1 MLLTS
6 HRLRQHRP
14 WILLTAAWGVACV
27 AVALAAGSV
36 ARREAEAELA
46 RQAEAAAALHAAVLR
61 SELEKHR
68 SLPIALA
75 GDPDIVRLLSAPDG
89 PHLDRV
95 NRKLEGLA
103 THSRAAVIY
112 ALDLEGVG
120 QAASNW
126 MLPTSFIGSNYSFRP
141 YFLNALKH
149 GQAEFFAL
157 GTVSGRPGLYLA
169 RRVNDAAGRALG
181 VVVVKVEFD
190 ALEAEWRASGEP
202 AYVVDSSGVTLI
214 TSAPEWR
221 FRTSRLLDER
231 DGGLQPAA
239 DPAGSSRSLPFAT
252 PAEGPPRLI
261 EARIAGAD
269 ERLWMHAQVAT
280 STPGWILHLLAPS
293 RGAIDTATATARGLG
308 VMIVTLM
315 AGIVGLVLRRRQQA
329 VLRARQEVEMRL
341 ELERSI
347 DTRTREL
354 QQANAALS
362 RQIEERQR
370 AEASRELLRDQ
381 LVQASKLA
389 ALGQIA
395 AGVAHEINQP
405 VAAIQTQ
412 AETATVYLER
422 GEADAANL
430 PNVRQAL
437 SRIADLTQRIGAI
450 THELRG
456 FSRKAETRLE
466 AVRIGDAIDG
476 ALLLVGGRLRQGGVR
491 LVRSGDGD
499 LTVYADCVRLEQV
512 IINLLQNAA
521 EALDQTEDPTIT
533 VKVAAQGRRV
543 VLTVSDNGPGIAPEI
558 RDSLFIPFT
567 TSRPQGL
574 GLGLIICR
582 DIVASFG
589 GELRLG
595 ASRRGA
601 AFVVSLRNAA

>member
-1 MLLTS
+1 MLFTS

-14 WILLTAAWGVACV
+14 WVLLAAAWVV
-27 AVALAAGSV
+27 VSVVTALAAGSV

-46 RQAEAAAALHAAVLR
+46 RQADAAAALHAAVLR

-75 GDPDIVRLLSAPDG
+75 GDPDIVRLLSAPDR

-112 ALDLEGVG
+112 AIDLNGVG
-120 QAASNW
+120 RAASNW
-126 MLPTSFIGSNYSFRP
+126 MLPTSFIGSNYNFRP

-202 AYVVDSSGVTLI
+202 AYVVDSNGVTLI

-221 FRTSRLLDER
+221 FRKSRLLDER
-231 DGGLQPAA
+231 GGLPTAA
-239 DPAGSSRSLPFAT
+239 EPAGASRSLPFAT

-280 STPGWILHLLAPS
+280 STPGWTLHLLAPS
-293 RGAIDTATATARGLG
+293 RGAVDTATATARALG

-315 AGIVGLVLRRRQQA
+315 AGLVGLVLRRRQQA
-329 VLRARQEVEMRL
+329 GLRAQQEVEMRL
-341 ELERSI
+341 QLERSI
-347 DTRTREL
+347 DARTREL

-362 RQIEERQR
+362 RQVEERQR

-412 AETATVYLER
+412 AETATVYLDR
-422 GEADAANL
+422 AEADAAHL
-430 PNVRQAL
+430 PNVRQSL
-437 SRIADLTQRIGAI
+437 TRIADLTQRIGAI

-491 LVRSGDGD
+491 LVRSGGD
-499 LTVYADCVRLEQV
+499 DLIAYADCVRLEQV

-533 VKVAAQGRRV
+533 VKVAVQGRRV
-543 VLTVSDNGPGIAPEI
+543 ILTVSDNGPGIAPEI
-558 RDSLFIPFT
+558 RESLFIPFT

-582 DIVASFG
+582 DIVAGFG

>member
-14 WILLTAAWGVACV
+14 WIVLAAAWAVACL
-27 AVALAAGSV
+27 AVALAAGSM

-112 ALDLEGVG
+112 ALDMNGMG

-202 AYVVDSSGVTLI
+202 AYVVDSGGVTLI

-221 FRTSRLLDER
+221 FRKSRLLDE
-231 DGGLQPAA
+231 GGERRTT
-239 DPAGSSRSLPFAT
+239 DPAGASRSLPFAT
-252 PAEGPPRLI
+252 PAEGPPGLI

-280 STPGWILHLLAPS
+280 STPGWTLHLLAPS
-293 RGAIDTATATARGLG
+293 RGAIDAATISARVLG
-308 VMIVTLM
+308 VMIVTLL
-315 AGIVGLVLRRRQQA
+315 AGAVGLVLRRRQQA
-329 VLRARQEVEMRL
+329 VLRARREVEMRL

-347 DTRTREL
+347 DERTREL
-354 QQANAALS
+354 RRANAALS

-412 AETATVYLER
+412 AETAAVYLDR
-422 GEADAANL
+422 GEADAAHL

-491 LVRSGDGD
+491 LVRAGDGD
-499 LTVYADCVRLEQV
+499 LAVYADCVRLEQV

-582 DIVASFG
+582 DIVAGFG

>member
-1 MLLTS
+1 M
-6 HRLRQHRP
+6 
-14 WILLTAAWGVACV
+14 
-27 AVALAAGSV
+27 

-46 RQAEAAAALHAAVLR
+46 RQTDAAAILHAAVLR

-75 GDPDIVRLLSAPDG
+75 SDPDIVRLLSAPDG

-95 NRKLEGLA
+95 NRKLEDLA
-103 THSRAAVIY
+103 TQARAAVIY
-112 ALDLEGVG
+112 AIDLHGVG

-126 MLPTSFIGSNYSFRP
+126 MLPTSFVGSDYSFRP
-141 YFLNALKH
+141 YFRNALRH

-169 RRVNDAAGRALG
+169 RRVNDPQGRAVG

-221 FRTSRLLDER
+221 FRTSRLLHGGG
-231 DGGLQPAA
+231 DGPASA
-239 DPAGSSRSLPFAT
+239 DQAEGARSLPFAT

-269 ERLWMHAQVAT
+269 ERLWMHAQVET
-280 STPGWILHLLAPS
+280 STPGWTLHLLAPS
-293 RGAIDTATATARGLG
+293 RGAVDAAIANARVLG
-308 VMIVTLM
+308 VMIITLIT
-315 AGIVGLVLRRRQQA
+315 GFVGLLLRRRQRA
-329 VLRARQEVEMRL
+329 VQRARRDVEMRL
-341 ELERSI
+341 QLEHSI
-347 DTRTREL
+347 DERTQEL

-362 RQIEERQR
+362 RQIEERLR

-389 ALGQIA
+389 VLGQIA

-412 AETATVYLER
+412 AETATIYLDR
-422 GEADAANL
+422 GEEDAAQL
-430 PNVRQAL
+430 PKVRQAL

-456 FSRKAETRLE
+456 FSRKAESRLE
-466 AVRIGDAIDG
+466 AVRMDDAIDG
-476 ALLLVGGRLRQGGVR
+476 ALLLVGGRLRQGGIR
-491 LVRSGDGD
+491 LIRSGDGD
-499 LTVYADCVRLEQV
+499 VAAYADGVRLEQV
-512 IINLLQNAA
+512 IINLMQNAA
-521 EALDQTEDPTIT
+521 DALDDAENPTIT
-533 VKVAAQGRRV
+533 VTVRSKARRV
-543 VLTVSDNGPGIAPEI
+543 IMTVSDNGPGIPPDI
-558 RDSLFIPFT
+558 RASLFIPFT

-589 GELRLG
+589 GELKLG

>member
-1 MLLTS
+1 MSLDY
-6 HRLRQHRP
+6 HRLLQHRP
-14 WILLTAAWGVACV
+14 WILLAAAWA
-27 AVALAAGSV
+27 AASIFTALAAGSV
-36 ARREAEAELA
+36 ARRDAEAELA
-46 RQAEAAAALHAAVLR
+46 RQADAAAVLHAAVLR

-75 GDPDIVRLLSAPDG
+75 GDPDIVRLLSASDG

-95 NRKLEGLA
+95 NRKLEDLA
-103 THSRAAVIY
+103 THARAAVIY
-112 ALDLEGVG
+112 VIDLDGIG

-126 MLPTSFIGSNYSFRP
+126 MLPTSFIGPDYSFRP
-141 YFLNALKH
+141 YFRNALRH

-157 GTVSGRPGLYLA
+157 GRVSGRPGLYLA
-169 RRVNDAAGRALG
+169 RRVNDPKGRALG

-221 FRTSRLLDER
+221 FRTSRLLD
-231 DGGLQPAA
+231 DNGPAV
-239 DPAGSSRSLPFAT
+239 AGQAEGARSLPFAT

-261 EARIAGAD
+261 EARIAGND
-269 ERLWMHAQVAT
+269 ERVWMHAQVET
-280 STPGWILHLLAPS
+280 PTPGWTLHLLSPS
-293 RGAIDTATATARGLG
+293 RGAIEAAVANARILG
-308 VMIVTLM
+308 VMIITLI
-315 AGIVGLVLRRRQQA
+315 AGGVGLVLRRRQQA
-329 VLRARQEVEMRL
+329 VLRARRDVEMRL
-341 ELERSI
+341 QLERSI
-347 DTRTREL
+347 DERTREL
-354 QQANAALS
+354 QEANAALN
-362 RQIEERQR
+362 RQIEERLR

-412 AETATVYLER
+412 AESATIYLDR
-422 GEADAANL
+422 GEGDAAQL
-430 PNVRQAL
+430 SKVRQAL
-437 SRIADLTQRIGAI
+437 SRISDLTQRIGAI

-456 FSRKAETRLE
+456 FSRKAESRLE
-466 AVRIGDAIDG
+466 AVRIDDAMDG
-476 ALLLVGGRLRQGGVR
+476 ALLLVGGRLRQGGIR
-491 LVRSGDGD
+491 LIRSGDGD
-499 LTVYADCVRLEQV
+499 VAAYADCVRLEQV

-521 EALDQTEDPTIT
+521 EALDETTNPTIT
-533 VKVAAQGRRV
+533 VTVLAKAKRV
-543 VLTVSDNGPGIAPEI
+543 MLTVSDNGPGIPAGI
-558 RDSLFIPFT
+558 RASLFIPFT

-589 GELRLG
+589 GELKLG
-595 ASRRGA
+595 ASRHGA
-601 AFVVSLRNAA
+601 AFVVSLRNAS